1 VGRYDA
7 IAGVYEGLLRVG
19 SFGRIEDLYR
29 AVAGELVGL
38 RGAHVLELGCGPG
51 AVTPFLLEALG
62 DSGRVLGVDL
72 SAVMIEAARRKAETL
87 GWHGVRFEV
96 GDAATFAPAAEVDA
110 IVCSLFLTVL
120 PDCGPCL
127 ENALKWLRPGGRLV
141 ILDSIPQPDRPLA
154 RLVIRA
160 KAPLVGAH
168 PSALPLEFARA
179 RLEGLHVRHFFGGV
193 YTLVSGRVPGGSSA
207 SS

>member
-1 VGRYDA
+1 MY
-7 IAGVYEGLLRVG
+7 
-19 SFGRIEDLYR
+19 
-29 AVAGELVGL
+29 
-38 RGAHVLELGCGPG
+38 
-51 AVTPFLLEALG
+51 
-62 DSGRVLGVDL
+62 
-72 SAVMIEAARRKAETL
+72 ARRT
-87 GWHGVRFEV
+87 
-96 GDAATFAPAAEVDA
+96 AAEVDA

-179 RLEGLHVRHFFGGV
+179 RLEGGAATPAH
-193 YTLVSGRVPGGSSA
+193 YTATPAVGHDNVERVESPYVKD
-207 SS
+207 

>member
-1 VGRYDA
+1 MGRYDA

-38 RGAHVLELGCGPG
+38 RG
-51 AVTPFLLEALG
+51 
-62 DSGRVLGVDL
+62 
-72 SAVMIEAARRKAETL
+72 
-87 GWHGVRFEV
+87 
-96 GDAATFAPAAEVDA
+96 
-110 IVCSLFLTVL
+110 
-120 PDCGPCL
+120 
-127 ENALKWLRPGGRLV
+127 
-141 ILDSIPQPDRPLA
+141 A